1 MGAVSPRAHQAG
13 SRWLA
18 HEGKALRWWD
28 ARRPRCG
35 DIAEQA
41 RIRGIDD
48 GAMARGDARRS
59 ACGQPH
65 GDRGAVMG
73 IGDSR

>member
-13 SRWLA
+13 SSWLA
-18 HEGKALRWWD
+18 HEGESLRWGD

-35 DIAEQA
+35 DTAEEA
-41 RIRGIDD
+41 RIRRIDD
-48 GAMARGDARRS
+48 GVMARGDAKS
-59 ACGQPH
+59 GHAGSH
-65 GDRGAVMG
+65 TVITGAVRG